1 MKKKYV
7 ILVVGLG
14 SLGLNYM
21 KAISKLTLR
30 ADVYYY
36 DKKDSVKN
44 YHFKNTNNLNYF
56 MIKNIKNFTKK
67 IDLTIISTT
76 ANGRYNLINSL
87 IKNRSKYWII
97 EKMIEQNIAATN
109 KLNHTMKKFKCWVD
123 IPRRGMKEYKLIKKQ
138 FFNHKNIDLK
148 IKIFGSRIVTSS
160 VHLIDLL
167 CWLTNSSIKE
177 INVSKLNK
185 FWTESKRKGFY
196 DIGGELIVFLKNN
209 SKIIIKS
216 SKNPNSGDIMVGNK
230 NFYYNIDENKGN
242 IVCSNGQKFRIS
254 PPHVSIIMKKI
265 ITEILLYG
273 KSYLPRIEE
282 VVNDHNILIKSL
294 KLYWEKT
301 HKKKIRNLPVT

>member
-36 DKKDSVKN
+36 DKKNSVKN

-56 MIKNIKNFTKK
+56 MIKNIKNFNKK

-109 KLNHTMKKFKCWVD
+109 KLNHAMKKFKCWVD

-209 SKIIIKS
+209 SKIDLNDNSLNKIFNKIRMLDAETYDKARLVLNNFNYEFFDVIKKQNYLKAKVIIK
-216 SKNPNSGDIMVGNK
+216 K
-230 NFYYNIDENKGN
+230 
-242 IVCSNGQKFRIS
+242 
-254 PPHVSIIMKKI
+254 
-265 ITEILLYG
+265 
-273 KSYLPRIEE
+273 
-282 VVNDHNILIKSL
+282 
-294 KLYWEKT
+294 
-301 HKKKIRNLPVT
+301 